1 MAVQTDNKAPLDIN
15 EWITVRTPQGA
26 EITLYRNNQA
36 YRVTA
41 INCYTRRLREP
52 ETFTTE
58 QPARDQA
65 RTWTIELLRNHTR
78 FEVETLRNRT
88 ITRYTVDLEATPK

>member
-1 MAVQTDNKAPLDIN
+1 VEDRTNNKAPLDIN

-26 EITLYRNNQA
+26 EITLYRNDQA

-41 INCYTRRLREP
+41 IDCYTRRLREP
-52 ETFTTE
+52 GTFVSE

-65 RTWTIELLRNHTR
+65 RVWTLELLRDNTQ
-78 FEVETLRNRT
+78 FEVETRRGNT
-88 ITRYTVDLEATPK
+88 ITSYTVDLEATQK

>member
-1 MAVQTDNKAPLDIN
+1 MEDRTNNKTPLDIN

-41 INCYTRRLREP
+41 IDCYTRRLREP
-52 ETFTTE
+52 ETFVSE

-65 RTWTIELLRNHTR
+65 RAWTLELLRNNTR
-78 FEVETLRNRT
+78 FEVETRRGST
-88 ITRYTVDLEATPK
+88 ITSYTVDLEATQK